1 MSNKNETMFKVLLQ
15 HIFDFS
21 QFEVI
26 NKPFDVSKISVIQ
39 PDNTV
44 HFDSYEQMFNYIYND
59 KYVGQLSNDVS
70 VYGQFVMNSLD
81 GEKVVLQVIFPTSTL
96 NTGSVAVT
104 GSLNP
109 TDATTIQKLA
119 THLEGLAT
127 CLANEM

>member
-70 VYGQFVMNSLD
+70 VYGQFIMNSLD

-127 CLANEM
+127 CLAYEM